1 MALVDSA
8 WSRSFAAIVLMLAL
22 SSCSPAPTEEDRKA
36 IEGVW
41 RPEDGSGHDV
51 RFAATG
57 VFDYL
62 YDPQASFVLELAWEL
77 RTKGKLVIKAEDG
90 TVVRT
95 CDYTIEAD
103 KLSIDDGAHG
113 ACIEPSVTPHV
124 PMPLT
129 FRRAT

>member
-1 MALVDSA
+1 MPRIDGA
-8 WSRSFAAIVLMLAL
+8 WSKNFPAIVLMLAL
-22 SSCSPAPTEEDRKA
+22 SSCSPAPTDEDRKA

-62 YDPQASFVLELAWEL
+62 YDPQIVLELNWEL

-95 CDYTIEAD
+95 CYYTIEVD
-103 KLSIDDGAHG
+103 RLSIDDGAHG
-113 ACIEPSVTPHV
+113 ACIEPSVTPPV

-129 FRRAT
+129 FRRAS